1 MVSMSAKEKILLAY
15 ENILIHQGEKA
26 ASLDAVAKA
35 AQVSKGGLLYHFP
48 SKEALATGLVER
60 TLHLAEQDLAAMA
73 AAPEGPVD
81 YYLEGSIF
89 KNTEFDRALL
99 ASSRLAQEANQLASA
114 AMIRIQDGWQQLIT
128 SQIGDKNIARAI
140 ILMGDGSYYNAAFMR
155 LADPALQQERDKKDR
170 QILRQVTAILTA
182 KKA

>member
-89 KNTEFDRALL
+89 
-99 ASSRLAQEANQLASA
+99 
-114 AMIRIQDGWQQLIT
+114 
-128 SQIGDKNIARAI
+128 
-140 ILMGDGSYYNAAFMR
+140 
-155 LADPALQQERDKKDR
+155 
-170 QILRQVTAILTA
+170 
-182 KKA
+182 